1 MPAESPLDDN
11 ERSRLLAQYAEI
23 AVLAGGLAHEIKNP
37 LSTISLNLELL
48 VEDITLGDSPRE
60 QRMLKKVRIVQREC
74 VRLQVLLED
83 FLKFARAGEL
93 ELEETDL
100 NQVVTEF
107 AAFFQPEAT
116 AAQVEL
122 SPHLASDLPH
132 VRIDRDLFRQVL
144 MNLAINACQA
154 MPQGGLL
161 ELQTGQS
168 GEMVQLSLI
177 DTGCGMNAATLAR
190 IFDVFYST
198 KRNGSGLGLP
208 TVKKIIERH
217 GGRLHVDSEPGRGTR
232 VTLLLP
238 AVRVR

>member
-1 MPAESPLDDN
+1 
-11 ERSRLLAQYAEI
+11 
-23 AVLAGGLAHEIKNP
+23 
-37 LSTISLNLELL
+37 
-48 VEDITLGDSPRE
+48 
-60 QRMLKKVRIVQREC
+60 
-74 VRLQVLLED
+74 
-83 FLKFARAGEL
+83 
-93 ELEETDL
+93 
-100 NQVVTEF
+100 
-107 AAFFQPEAT
+107 
-116 AAQVEL
+116 
-122 SPHLASDLPH
+122 
-132 VRIDRDLFRQVL
+132 